1 MVIDLT
7 YGIEVDSPEH
17 PVSYLQAPML
27 PHELTP
33 STQYVRNAV
42 NVVKAFSVAAQPG
55 RFLVDTLPVRAYA
68 ITLDYQLSYTYV
80 DK

>member
-1 MVIDLT
+1 MIDLT
-7 YGIEVDSPEH
+7 YGIKVDSPED
-17 PVSYLQAPML
+17 PVSYLHTPVL
-27 PHELTP
+27 PQELTP

-68 ITLDYQLSYTYV
+68 ITLDYKLSYTYV

>member
-1 MVIDLT
+1 VIDLT
-7 YGIEVDSPEH
+7 YGIEVDSPEN
-17 PVSYLQAPML
+17 PVSYLPAPML
-27 PHELTP
+27 PQELTP
-33 STQYVRNAV
+33 FIKYVINAV

-55 RFLVDTLPVRAYA
+55 RFLVDTFPIRACA